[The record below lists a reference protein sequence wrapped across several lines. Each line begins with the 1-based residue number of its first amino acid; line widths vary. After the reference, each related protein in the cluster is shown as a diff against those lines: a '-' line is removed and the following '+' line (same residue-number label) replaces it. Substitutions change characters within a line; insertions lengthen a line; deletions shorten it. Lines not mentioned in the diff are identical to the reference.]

1 MAKAAP
7 KPKKTVSEANL
18 ATLGAERLAALLI
31 EFATG
36 DAALKRRLRMEL
48 SAEVGPGDLALE
60 LDKRLVSLAESR
72 AKVSWRKRPGLLTE
86 LRAIKRVI
94 LERLA
99 PLDTRL
105 ALDRLVAWFDLY
117 VPLRSRVSDPKGEM
131 TLMFDE
137 ASADLAVLA
146 SGAGVD
152 VAGPVLGEALSTR
165 LSEWASWVGRGAG
178 DLSPEL
184 ARRLL
189 HDLTAGRPRP
199 TGRAALLVRKLADR
213 SGDLDAWLTA
223 VPDDDR
229 AKPEVGSEI
238 ARRLATAG
246 RPDEARAAL
255 EAARPVA
262 PTSRWSRKDVTP
274 EPPPEP
280 WLRAEIAVLL
290 AEGRKDDAD
299 EARWRLFAN
308 TLSPE
313 LIREIVAGLA
323 DFDDVEALD
332 RAFGVAA
339 GHPDVMRG
347 LGFLMNWPAL
357 REAAAL
363 VLSRRDELRGAV
375 EDVPLWSGRLAARY
389 PEAALL
395 LVRARARAL
404 ARLGNGMDDELRAV
418 LSEAEGLAANAD
430 LEPSHAVFAGEIDG
444 LISRKRPVWR

>member
-7 KPKKTVSEANL
+7 KPKKTVTEANL
-18 ATLGAERLAALLI
+18 ATLGAERLAGLLI

-48 SAEVGPGDLALE
+48 SAEVGAGDLALE

-86 LRAIKRVI
+86 LRAIRRVI

-117 VPLRSRVSDPKGEM
+117 VPLRTRVSDPKGEM

-137 ASADLAVLA
+137 ASSDLARLA
-146 SGAGVD
+146 SEAGVD
-152 VAGPVLGEALSTR
+152 VAGLVLGEALSTR

-213 SGDLDAWLTA
+213 SGDLDAWLIA

-229 AKPEVGSEI
+229 TKPEVGAEI
-238 ARRLATAG
+238 ARRLAVAG
-246 RPDEARAAL
+246 RPEDARAAL
-255 EAARPVA
+255 EAARPMS
-262 PTSRWSRKDVTP
+262 PSSRTSKETMP

-290 AEGRKDDAD
+290 AEGRKADAD
-299 EARWRLFAN
+299 EARWRLFAM

-313 LIREIVAGLA
+313 LVRDIVAGLA

-357 REAAAL
+357 REAAEL

-375 EDVPLWSGRLAARY
+375 EDVPLWGGRLAARY

-418 LSEAEGLAANAD
+418 LSEAEGLAVNTD
-430 LEPSHAVFAGEIDG
+430 PEPSHAVFAEEIDG

>member
-7 KPKKTVSEANL
+7 RPKKSVSEANL
-18 ATLGAERLAALLI
+18 ATLGAERLAGLLI

-48 SAEVGPGDLALE
+48 SAEVGAGDLALE

-86 LRAIKRVI
+86 LRAMRRVI
-94 LERLA
+94 LDRLA

-117 VPLRSRVSDPKGEM
+117 VPLRTRVSDPKGEM

-137 ASADLAVLA
+137 ASSDLAMLA
-146 SGAGVD
+146 SEAGPD

-213 SGDLDAWLTA
+213 SGDLDAWLIA

-229 AKPEVGSEI
+229 TKPEVGAEI
-238 ARRLATAG
+238 ARRLAVAG
-246 RPDEARAAL
+246 RPEDARAAL
-255 EAARPVA
+255 EAARPMS
-262 PTSRWSRKDVTP
+262 PSSRSSKETMP

-290 AEGRKDDAD
+290 AEGRKADAD
-299 EARWRLFAN
+299 EARWRLFAM

-313 LIREIVAGLA
+313 LVRDIVAGLA

-357 REAAAL
+357 REAAEL

-418 LSEAEGLAANAD
+418 LSEAEGLAVNTD
-430 LEPSHAVFAGEIDG
+430 PEPSHAVFAEEIDG

>member
-7 KPKKTVSEANL
+7 RPKKSVSEANL
-18 ATLGAERLAALLI
+18 ATLGAERLAGLLI

-48 SAEVGPGDLALE
+48 SAEVGAGDLALE

-86 LRAIKRVI
+86 LRAMRRVI
-94 LERLA
+94 LDRLV

-117 VPLRSRVSDPKGEM
+117 VPLRTRVSDPKGEM

-137 ASADLAVLA
+137 ASSDLAMLA
-146 SGAGVD
+146 SEAGPD

-213 SGDLDAWLTA
+213 SGDLDAWLIA

-229 AKPEVGSEI
+229 TKPEVGAEI
-238 ARRLATAG
+238 ARRLAVAG
-246 RPDEARAAL
+246 RPEDARAAL
-255 EAARPVA
+255 EAARPMT
-262 PTSRWSRKDVTP
+262 PSSRSSKATMP

-290 AEGRKDDAD
+290 AEGRKADAD
-299 EARWRLFAN
+299 EARWRLFAM

-313 LIREIVAGLA
+313 LVRDIVAGLA

-347 LGFLMNWPAL
+347 LGFLMTWPAL
-357 REAAAL
+357 REAAEL

-418 LSEAEGLAANAD
+418 LSEAEGLAVNTD
-430 LEPSHAVFAGEIDG
+430 PEPSHAVFAEEIDG

>member
-1 MAKAAP
+1 MAKAAAR
-7 KPKKTVSEANL
+7 PKKSVSEANL
-18 ATLGAERLAALLI
+18 ATLGAERLAGLLI

-48 SAEVGPGDLALE
+48 SAEVGAGDLALE

-86 LRAIKRVI
+86 LRAMRRVI
-94 LERLA
+94 LDRLA

-117 VPLRSRVSDPKGEM
+117 VPLRTRVSDPKGEM

-137 ASADLAVLA
+137 ASSDLARLA
-146 SGAGVD
+146 SEAGPD

-213 SGDLDAWLTA
+213 SGDLDAWLIA

-229 AKPEVGSEI
+229 TKPEVGAEI
-238 ARRLATAG
+238 ARRLAVAG
-246 RPDEARAAL
+246 RPEDARAAL
-255 EAARPVA
+255 EAARPMS
-262 PTSRWSRKDVTP
+262 PSSRSSKETMP

-290 AEGRKDDAD
+290 AEGRKADAD
-299 EARWRLFAN
+299 EARWRLFAM

-313 LIREIVAGLA
+313 LVRDIVAGLA

-357 REAAAL
+357 REAAEL

-389 PEAALL
+389 LEAALL

-418 LSEAEGLAANAD
+418 LSEAEGLAVNTD
-430 LEPSHAVFAGEIDG
+430 PEPSHAVFAEEIDG